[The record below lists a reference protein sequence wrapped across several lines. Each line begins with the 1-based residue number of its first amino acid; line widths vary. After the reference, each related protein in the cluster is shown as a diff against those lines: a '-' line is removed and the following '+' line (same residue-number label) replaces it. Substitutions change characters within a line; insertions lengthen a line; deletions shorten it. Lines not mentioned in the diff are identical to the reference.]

1 MRAAPPL
8 LPIFRSNLQ
17 GQLLAAVLLCP
28 EREESLTALAHRTG
42 GSLAAVQREIDRL
55 ERAGVVRTRRVGNTR
70 LVTAAPDS
78 PLEPELSHLVL
89 KAFGPVVVISTALQA
104 VPGVTQAFIF
114 GSWAARYLGEGG
126 AQPGDI
132 DVLVIGRPDRDDVD
146 DALRRAGE
154 QLGLPVNAVVRSPEA
169 WNAAEDPFAR
179 SVKQGPIVDLD
190 VARNDA

>member
-1 MRAAPPL
+1 M
-8 LPIFRSNLQ
+8 
-17 GQLLAAVLLCP
+17 AAVLLCP
-28 EREESLTALAHRTG
+28 QREESLTALAHRAG

-89 KAFGPVVVISTALQA
+89 KVFGPVVVISTALQT
-104 VPGVTQAFIF
+104 VPGVTQGFIF
-114 GSWAARYLGEGG
+114 GSWAARYLGEEG

-146 DALRRAGE
+146 EALRRAGE
-154 QLGLPVNAVVRSPEA
+154 RLGLPVNAVVRSPEA
-169 WNAAEDPFAR
+169 WNAADDPFAR